1 MTLAISETREPPAG
15 AAAFVRLNDHYYA
28 VASQGGYQWNQKA
41 FSLLYQLFQ
50 MSVSSAPPAGPGITI
65 AK

>member
-1 MTLAISETREPPAG
+1 VSTLQISESKEAPAG
-15 AAAFVRLNDHYYA
+15 VVSVRLGGYYYA
-28 VASQGGYQWNQKA
+28 VASQNGYQWNQKT

-50 MSVSSAPPAGPGITI
+50 MSVSSVAAPGPSITI

>member
-1 MTLAISETREPPAG
+1 
-15 AAAFVRLNDHYYA
+15 VRSQQGYA
-28 VASQGGYQWNQKA
+28 WNKKA

-50 MSVSSAPPAGPGITI
+50 MSVSTVVQTGPSITI